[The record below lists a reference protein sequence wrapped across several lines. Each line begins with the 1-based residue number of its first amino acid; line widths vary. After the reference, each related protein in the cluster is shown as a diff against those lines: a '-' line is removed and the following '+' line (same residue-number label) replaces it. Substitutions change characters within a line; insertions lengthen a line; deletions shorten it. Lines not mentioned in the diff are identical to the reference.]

1 MRKTI
6 KILSLTVL
14 LCSFLNLVAQDSKP
28 TNIRYLAL
36 GDSYTIGQSVEKD
49 KKWPVQLKDTLL
61 KENFDFETL
70 KVIAKTGWTTTNL
83 LSALEKEDVSN
94 YNLVSLLI
102 GVNNQFQG
110 LSFGKF
116 KTEFDELLEL
126 SIEIAK
132 NKKHVFVVSI
142 PDYGVTPFGRNEN
155 KKIKAEIDKYN
166 TYIKSKCKSLSIPF
180 INITEKSRT
189 LGSKNNALA
198 KDNLHPSE
206 NQYKEW
212 VKIIYPVVKN
222 ILEQ

>member
-142 PDYGVTPFGRNEN
+142 PDYGVTPFGSNDN
-155 KKIKAEIDKYN
+155 KKIKAEIDEYN
-166 TYIKSKCKSLSIPF
+166 TYIKSKCNSLSIPF